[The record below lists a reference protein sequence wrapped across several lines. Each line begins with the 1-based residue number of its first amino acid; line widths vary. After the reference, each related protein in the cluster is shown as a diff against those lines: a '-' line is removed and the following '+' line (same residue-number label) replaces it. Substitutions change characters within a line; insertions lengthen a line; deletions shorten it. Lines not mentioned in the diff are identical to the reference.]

1 MKNNKR
7 YVWTILITTFLS
19 VFTMIFYFDVKH
31 YLASIN
37 ERLKKNNN
45 YINEKEIL
53 KENLDEFLLS
63 DDYVEG
69 SKNNTTAMK
78 DENEDVEENDLY
90 IYEKVDYEKIEFGED
105 HNLSDKVAEEYVD
118 ETKENETIS
127 VFKVDKNNIISK
139 ISSIDRLK
147 IIRMAN
153 SLSVSDYKELINNIK
168 SNEELLAA
176 MNIFKLL
183 KNKLSDKDYK
193 ELISIL
199 NPYINIEMIENEINK
214 K

>member
-69 SKNNTTAMK
+69 SKNNTIAMK